1 MTSKQTRLYWR
12 EWGKASKALQ
22 ARFNKPA
29 GAVEEYRQKLHI
41 KAIGYSV
48 SSKKLTNT
56 QLDKVLAIF
65 SAQYQPDNI
74 DAQIQ
79 RNTQADNRIDFR
91 IKTLVNE
98 SDMTPAYLNGITQ
111 KMFEVDYADISYSQ
125 KKKLIPA
132 LVLHK
137 KRQNQKTTN
146 PF

>member
-1 MTSKQTRLYWR
+1 MTTKQTRLYWR

-22 ARFNKPA
+22 TRFNKPA
-29 GAVEEYRQKLHI
+29 GAVQEYRQKLHI

-56 QLDKVLAIF
+56 HLDKVLAIF

-79 RNTQADNRIDFR
+79 RNTQADNRIDYR

-111 KMFEVDYADISYSQ
+111 KMFEADYADISYSQ

-137 KRQNQKTTN
+137 KRQHQKTTN